1 VIETVVVSEED
12 RVVEAISKN
21 EKSVVRL
28 RTPGADGTSTVSGMG
43 IVVSENGTVMVD
55 SRSYNSSFTYSIEY
69 HDGKVYQI
77 GKVEIR
83 SSDGLVFIKPLVP
96 GDETPKYTFHP
107 ASFGDS
113 DSLKIGQTIV
123 ALAGRDSNTVSM
135 GRVKQLETNS
145 QKKVIGIISDIP
157 TGRILPGSSI
167 INLSGEIVGVEALSG
182 DSATY
187 RYIPINALK
196 LAKTEAL
203 VELAK

>member
-1 VIETVVVSEED
+1 
-12 RVVEAISKN
+12 
-21 EKSVVRL
+21 
-28 RTPGADGTSTVSGMG
+28 MG

-55 SRSYNSSFTYSIEY
+55 SRSYNSSLPYSIEY
-69 HDGKVYQI
+69 YDGKVYQI
-77 GKVEIR
+77 GKVQIR
-83 SSDGLVFIKPLVP
+83 SADGLVFIKPLVTA
-96 GDETPKYTFHP
+96 DESPKYNFYP

-123 ALAGRDSNTVSM
+123 ALGGRESNTVSM
-135 GRVKQLETNS
+135 GRVKQLETNA
-145 QKKVIGIISDIP
+145 QKKVIAVVSDILF
-157 TGRILPGSSI
+157 GRVLPGSSI
-167 INLSGEIVGVEALSG
+167 INLSGEIVGIEAVTG